1 MNHKEFFEKVA
12 RMRDLQKQYFR
23 TRDKVVL
30 SQSIQAEKEIE
41 RVKEVLKK

>member
-1 MNHKEFFEKVA
+1 
-12 RMRDLQKQYFR
+12 MRDLQKQYFR

-30 SQSIQAEKEIE
+30 SQSIQAEKEIDQEIE